1 MQVAVFGRGFPSY
14 ARENI
19 ATMFSKFSAMN
30 VDVLIYEPLYE
41 FLQKET
47 GLRPPVSGKFR
58 GPEDLPADT
67 DFLFS
72 LGGDGTFL
80 ETVKLVKDSGI
91 PVLGVNIGRLG
102 FLSYI
107 SQENL
112 EESLDSVFSGRF
124 DIEER
129 MLLKVE
135 VLGGKPDQGGGNGTG
150 GGNDPGEGNGP
161 VNAGITDSG
170 LALNE
175 VRLYKN
181 SGSLITIHVKV
192 NDEFLSSYWA
202 DGLLLS
208 TPTGSTAYNLSVGGP
223 IVVPESNSLILSP
236 IAPHNLTVR
245 PLVLPDSA
253 VLEMSVDTRDERY
266 QMAMDSNTVD
276 VDVGTTVRVSKA
288 RQSLRMIRIENISFY
303 STLRN
308 KLMWGADK
316 RN

>member
-1 MQVAVFGRGFPSY
+1 MQVAVFGRNFPSY

-19 ATMFSKFSAMN
+19 ATMFSKFSMLQ
-30 VDVLIYEPLYE
+30 VDVWVFEPLYE
-41 FLQKET
+41 FLQKKT
-47 GLRPPVSGKFR
+47 GLRPRVAGLFNKHADL
-58 GPEDLPADT
+58 PEDL

-80 ETVKLVKDSGI
+80 ETVNLVRESGI

-112 EESLDSVFSGRF
+112 EESLESVFSGKY

-135 VLGGKPDQGGGNGTG
+135 A
-150 GGNDPGEGNGP
+150 
-161 VNAGITDSG
+161 AGADLNS
-170 LALNE
+170 LDVALNE
-175 VRLYKN
+175 VRIYKN

-192 NDEFLSSYWA
+192 NEEFLSAYWA

-223 IVVPESNSLILSP
+223 IVVPESNSFVLSP

-253 VLEMSVDTRDERY
+253 VLQLSVDTRDP
-266 QMAMDSNTVD
+266 QFQLAIDSRTIDLD
-276 VDVGTTVRVSKA
+276 VDTTVTIRKA
-288 RQSLRMIRIENISFY
+288 DYTLKMIRIENISFY

>member
-1 MQVAVFGRGFPSY
+1 MQVAVFGRTFPSY

-19 ATMFSKFSAMN
+19 ATMFSKFNMLN
-30 VDVLIYEPLYE
+30 VDVWVFEPLFE
-41 FLQKET
+41 FLQKKT
-47 GLRPPVSGKFR
+47 GLRPKVAGLFTSHD
-58 GPEDLPADT
+58 DLPRGL

-80 ETVKLVKDSGI
+80 ETVNLVRESGI

-107 SQENL
+107 SQENMA
-112 EESLDSVFSGRF
+112 ESLESVFSGNF

-135 VLGGKPDQGGGNGTG
+135 V
-150 GGNDPGEGNGP
+150 PG
-161 VNAGITDSG
+161 VDLDDMAV
-170 LALNE
+170 ALNE
-175 VRLYKN
+175 VRIHKN
-181 SGSLITIHVKV
+181 SGSLITIHVKI
-192 NDEFLSSYWA
+192 NDEFLSAYWA

-223 IVVPESNSLILSP
+223 IVVPESNSLVLSP

-253 VLEMSVDTRDERY
+253 VLQLSVDTRDP
-266 QMAMDSNTVD
+266 QFQLAMDSRTIDLD
-276 VDVGTTVRVSKA
+276 VDATVTVRKA
-288 RQSLRMIRIENISFY
+288 DYSLKMIRIENISFY

>member
-1 MQVAVFGRGFPSY
+1 MQVAVYGRIYSPH
-14 ARENI
+14 ARESI
-19 ATMFSKFSAMN
+19 AAMFSKFDALN
-30 VDVLIYEPLYE
+30 LDVWIYEPLYE
-41 FLQKET
+41 SLQKET
-47 GLRPPVSGKFR
+47 GLRPLLAGVFR
-58 GPEDLPADT
+58 SHKDLPREV

-80 ETVKLVKDSGI
+80 ETVNLVRDSGI

-112 EESLDSVFSGRF
+112 QESLESVFSGKY

-129 MLLKVE
+129 MLLQVE
-135 VLGGKPDQGGGNGTG
+135 T
-150 GGNDPGEGNGP
+150 PGY
-161 VNAGITDSG
+161 G
-170 LALNE
+170 LEDLDVALNE
-175 VRLYKN
+175 VRIYKT
-181 SGSLITIHVKV
+181 SGKLITIYVKA
-192 NDEFLSSYWA
+192 NGEFLNAYWA

-223 IVVPESNSLILSP
+223 IVVPESDSIILSP

-245 PLVLPDSA
+245 PLILPA
-253 VLEMSVDTRDERY
+253 NAELQLSVGTRDR
-266 QMAMDSNTVD
+266 QFQLALDSRTMDLDVEMTV
-276 VDVGTTVRVSKA
+276 TVRKA
-288 RQSLRMIRIENISFY
+288 GYSLKMVRIENISFF
-303 STLRN
+303 SILRN

>member
-1 MQVAVFGRGFPSY
+1 MQVAVFGRNFPPH
-14 ARENI
+14 ARENM
-19 ATMFSKFSAMN
+19 ATMFNKFNLMN
-30 VDVLIYEPLYE
+30 TDVWIYGPLYE
-41 FLQKET
+41 FLQAKA
-47 GLRPPVSGKFR
+47 GLRPRVAGLFTSSS
-58 GPEDLPADT
+58 DLPADV

-72 LGGDGTFL
+72 VGGDGTFL

-102 FLSYI
+102 FLSYV

-112 EESLDSVFSGRF
+112 EESLESVFSGRF

-135 VLGGKPDQGGGNGTG
+135 KTG
-150 GGNDPGEGNGP
+150 GPLKGP
-161 VNAGITDSG
+161 DI
-170 LALNE
+170 ALNE
-175 VRLYKN
+175 VRIYKN
-181 SGSLITIHVKV
+181 SGSLITIHVRV
-192 NDEFLSSYWA
+192 NDEFLSAYWA

-223 IVVPESNSLILSP
+223 IVVPESRSVILSP
-236 IAPHNLTVR
+236 IAPHNLSVR

-253 VLEMSVDTRDERY
+253 VLQLSVDTRDP
-266 QMAMDSNTVD
+266 QFQLALDSDTVD
-276 VDVGTTVRVSKA
+276 VEVDTTVTVRRAETTLK
-288 RQSLRMIRIENISFY
+288 MIRIENISFY

>member
-1 MQVAVFGRGFPSY
+1 MQVAVYGRNFPSY

-19 ATMFSKFSAMN
+19 ATMFSKFQKLN
-30 VDVLIYEPLYE
+30 TDVWIFEPLYE
-41 FLQKET
+41 YLQKQT
-47 GLRPPVSGKFR
+47 GLRPGIAGLFNDKD
-58 GPEDLPADT
+58 DLPKDV

-80 ETVKLVKDSGI
+80 ETVNLVKESGI

-107 SQENL
+107 SQENM
-112 EESLDSVFSGRF
+112 EESLESVFSGRF

-135 VLGGKPDQGGGNGTG
+135 TSNGDLNGNG
-150 GGNDPGEGNGP
+150 
-161 VNAGITDSG
+161 I
-170 LALNE
+170 ALNE

-192 NDEFLSSYWA
+192 NDEFLSAYWA

-223 IVVPESNSLILSP
+223 IVVPESRSMILSP
-236 IAPHNLTVR
+236 IAPHNLSVR
-245 PLVLPDSA
+245 PIVLPDTA
-253 VLEMSVDTRDERY
+253 VLQLSVDSRDSHF
-266 QMAMDSNTVD
+266 QLAMDSHSVD
-276 VDVGTTVRVSKA
+276 LDVGTTVTISKA
-288 RQSLRMIRIENISFY
+288 EETLKMIRIENISFY

>member
-1 MQVAVFGRGFPSY
+1 MQVAVFGRNFPSY

-19 ATMFSKFSAMN
+19 ATMFSKFNMLN
-30 VDVLIYEPLYE
+30 VDVWVFEPLMD
-41 FLQKET
+41 FLQKKA
-47 GLRPPVSGKFR
+47 GLRPKIAGLFTSH
-58 GPEDLPADT
+58 EDLPEGL

-80 ETVKLVKDSGI
+80 ETVNLVRDSGI

-107 SQENL
+107 SQENMD
-112 EESLDSVFSGRF
+112 ESLESVFSGKY

-129 MLLKVE
+129 MLLKVD
-135 VLGGKPDQGGGNGTG
+135 V
-150 GGNDPGEGNGP
+150 PG
-161 VNAGITDSG
+161 VDLDDMAV
-170 LALNE
+170 ALND
-175 VRLYKN
+175 VRIYKT
-181 SGSLITIHVKV
+181 SGSLITIHVKI
-192 NDEFLSSYWA
+192 NQEFLSAYWA

-223 IVVPESNSLILSP
+223 IVVPESNSFVLSP

-253 VLEMSVDTRDERY
+253 VLQLSVDTRDS
-266 QMAMDSNTVD
+266 QFQLAVDSRTIDLD
-276 VDVGTTVRVSKA
+276 VDATVTIRKA
-288 RQSLRMIRIENISFY
+288 AYSLKMIRIENISFY

-308 KLMWGADK
+308 KLMWGADR

>member
-1 MQVAVFGRGFPSY
+1 MQVAVFGRNFPSN

-19 ATMFSKFSAMN
+19 ATMFSKFNVLN
-30 VDVLIYEPLYE
+30 VDVWIFKPLYE
-41 FLQKET
+41 FLQKKS
-47 GLRPPVSGKFR
+47 GLRPKVAGLYTDHTS
-58 GPEDLPADT
+58 LPKEV

-80 ETVKLVKDSGI
+80 ETVTLVRDSGI
-91 PVLGVNIGRLG
+91 PVLGVNTGRLG

-112 EESLDSVFSGRF
+112 SESLDSVFSGKY

-135 VLGGKPDQGGGNGTG
+135 ASGNML
-150 GGNDPGEGNGP
+150 NDLD
-161 VNAGITDSG
+161 V
-170 LALNE
+170 ALNE
-175 VRLYKN
+175 VRISKS
-181 SGSLITIHVKV
+181 SGSLITIHVKI
-192 NDEFLSSYWA
+192 NDEFLSAYWA

-223 IVVPESNSLILSP
+223 IVVPESNSFVLSP

-253 VLEMSVDTRDERY
+253 ILQLSVDARDP
-266 QMAMDSNTVD
+266 QFQLALDSRSVDLD
-276 VDVGTTVRVSKA
+276 VDTTVTIRKA
-288 RQSLRMIRIENISFY
+288 DYTLKMIRIENISFY
-303 STLRN
+303 RTLRN